1 MALKHAATDCSMSE
15 PQSPFE
21 KPTLDKDLDKFSFME
36 ASTQVVMKHAAAPG
50 LAAIFLALAALFSS
64 FFAPTNEAMFVI
76 VAAAAVAAYMAMNI
90 GANDVTNNVGAAV
103 GAKAITL
110 VWALAIAFVF
120 EILGAFLAGGGVIQT
135 IKGDIVN
142 SHAITSSDASIAIML
157 AALISAAVWI
167 NAATWLNAPV
177 STTHSIIGSI
187 GGAAAAV
194 AGFGAINWAVF
205 AQIALSWLISPL
217 LGALIA
223 IAFLWFIKET
233 IIYAEDKV
241 AAARRWV
248 PVLLSVM
255 TGAFVTYLLIVLS
268 GRFPRLNVQYAAIAG
283 LVLGFASYFLLRIVI
298 ARQSEGLENRNQSLR
313 VLFRIP
319 LIFSAALM
327 SFAHGANDVANA
339 IGPLAAI
346 VDAAGIQS
354 FAGNLDAPLWV
365 VAIGAFG
372 ISVGLA
378 LYGPRLIRI
387 VGSQITKLNP
397 VRAFCVAMAAAITVI
412 IASALG
418 LPVSSTHI
426 AVGSVFGVGLFREWY
441 TANSAKR
448 RGYILA
454 RAAPDDLPRL
464 LSTAERD
471 EEDEEDGNARD
482 RSYRYLV
489 RRSYLTS
496 ILGAWLVT
504 VPASGLLGALVVT
517 LLRTII

>member
-1 MALKHAATDCSMSE
+1 MAD

-21 KPTLDKDLDKFSFME
+21 KPTLDKDLEKFSFIE
-36 ASTQVVMKHAAAPG
+36 ASTQFVMMKAAAPG
-50 LAAIFLALAALFSS
+50 LAAIFLALAAVFSS
-64 FFAPTNEAMFVI
+64 FFVPFNATALVI
-76 VAAAAVAAYMAMNI
+76 IAAAVVAAYMAMNI

-110 VWALAIAFVF
+110 FGALAIAFVF
-120 EILGAFLAGGGVIQT
+120 EIAGAFVAAGEVVQT
-135 IKGDIVN
+135 IKSGIV
-142 SHAITSSDASIAIML
+142 DPYGIADSNAVIEIML
-157 AALISAAVWI
+157 AALLSAAIWI

-177 STTHSIIGSI
+177 STTHSIVGSI
-187 GGAAAAV
+187 MGAATVAV
-194 AGFGAINWAVF
+194 GAGSVNWAVM
-205 AQIALSWLISPL
+205 AQIALSWLVSPI
-217 LGALIA
+217 LGAAIA

-233 IIYAEDKV
+233 MIYAEDKV

-248 PVLLSVM
+248 PVLLAVM
-255 TGAFVTYLLIVLS
+255 AGSFLTYLMIVLNE
-268 GRFPRLNVQYAAIAG
+268 RFPGIELHHAILAGVAFGFGGYFWLRQAIAK
-283 LVLGFASYFLLRIVI
+283 
-298 ARQSEGLENRNQSLR
+298 QSEGLENRNQSLK
-313 VLFRIP
+313 VLFRMP
-319 LIFSAALM
+319 LIFSAALL

-346 VDAAGIQS
+346 VEAAGIQS
-354 FAGNLDAPLWV
+354 VARNLDAPFWV
-365 VAIGAFG
+365 TAIGALG

-378 LYGPRLIRI
+378 LYGPRLIRV

-397 VRAFCVAMAAAITVI
+397 MRAFCVAMAAAITVI

-448 RGYILA
+448 RDYILA
-454 RAAPDDLPRL
+454 RAGPDEIPVL
-464 LSTAERD
+464 LAAADRD
-471 EEDEEDGNARD
+471 DDESGNGGDGAD

-496 ILGAWLVT
+496 ILAAWLVT
-504 VPASGLLGALVVT
+504 VPASGLLAALIVT
-517 LLRTII
+517 ILRYVI